1 MRILNVQLKYSHG
14 GNPQACLNYT
24 QLLRHSE
31 NEVFVLVG
39 PKEPFMDLHEA
50 VGAKVL
56 VSKRVGELG
65 PYDLLTIYHFKK
77 IIDYVK
83 PDVIITHEGRSA
95 ALMKRAAGKSV
106 PVVDVNHG
114 RSARQSRATY
124 ATIVTNTVQLRNSRN
139 ILGSDHLVYNLPNS
153 IDVSNDT
160 SIQLPK
166 AWREPPVIGTIGRL
180 VKDKGLD
187 VFIDALNLL
196 NRRGTKFKVLIAGE
210 GEERPIL
217 ERKIFE
223 FRLGEFVKLT
233 GWCEK
238 PDEFYESIDIFCFPS
253 RKEEFGLVLLEA
265 WKHGLPAVVS
275 DTDGP
280 SDIVTNGIDAI
291 IARKENPAELANAL
305 SDLLKN
311 KAKADRLAAN
321 GHKKL
326 KEKYNVPALS
336 SQLQEI
342 LEEVVGKRPVKI
354 RSKARKAA

>member
-1 MRILNVQLKYSHG
+1 
-14 GNPQACLNYT
+14 
-24 QLLRHSE
+24 
-31 NEVFVLVG
+31 VFVLVG
-39 PKEPFMDLHEA
+39 PKEPFMDAQEA
-50 VGAKVL
+50 AGAKVL
-56 VSKRVGELG
+56 VSKRLGELG
-65 PYDLLTIYHFKK
+65 PYDLLTIMHFKK

-83 PDVIITHEGRSA
+83 PDVILAHEGRSA
-95 ALMKRAAGKSV
+95 ALMRRAAGKSV

-124 ATIVTNTVQLRNSRN
+124 ATIVINTVQLRNSRN
-139 ILGSDHLVYNLPNS
+139 ILASEHMVYNLPNS
-153 IDVSNDT
+153 INLANHT
-160 SIQLPK
+160 PPQLPK
-166 AWREPPVIGTIGRL
+166 NWNEPPVIGTMSRL

-210 GEERPIL
+210 GEERPTL

-233 GWCEK
+233 GWCENT
-238 PDEFYESIDIFCFPS
+238 DEFFQNIDIFCFPS

-321 GHKKL
+321 GYKKL
-326 KEKYNVPALS
+326 KDRYDIPNLAN
-336 SQLQEI
+336 QLQEI